1 MQVLSPT
8 AAPQGPAADQRT
20 QPPGP
25 KECPDASN
33 GHGTG
38 WTVRLARTDTH
49 HRKTIQ
55 LALTSQSS
63 SFIYPFHFFFLNY
76 TFQLPFLKSVP
87 FFFVRGATNLLIE
100 NSLLS
105 LSMTF
110 L

>member
-63 SFIYPFHFFFLNY
+63 SFIYPFHFFFKLHFSA
-76 TFQLPFLKSVP
+76 TIPEKCT